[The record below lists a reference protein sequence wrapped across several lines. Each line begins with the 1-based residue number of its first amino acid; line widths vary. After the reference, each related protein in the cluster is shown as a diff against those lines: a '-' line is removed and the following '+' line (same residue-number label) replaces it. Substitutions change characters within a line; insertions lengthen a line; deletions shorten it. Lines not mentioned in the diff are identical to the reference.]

1 MKVIAKHYVGKGG
14 IENGQLHQKD
24 ATGNNTWVSV
34 TDAKNPQYEGMRVVS
49 VKDNPDTPKSDHST
63 WISDGQGNLIDPHK

>member
-1 MKVIAKHYVGKGG
+1 MG
-14 IENGQLHQKD
+14 NFTTKD

-34 TDAKNPQYEGMRVVS
+34 TDAKDPQYEGMKVVS

-63 WISDGQGNLIDPHK
+63 WISDGKGNLTEA